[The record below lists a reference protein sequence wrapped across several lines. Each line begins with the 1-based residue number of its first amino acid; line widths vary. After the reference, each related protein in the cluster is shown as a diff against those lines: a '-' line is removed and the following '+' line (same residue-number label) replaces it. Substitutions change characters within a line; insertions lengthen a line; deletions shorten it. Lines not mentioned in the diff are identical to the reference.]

1 MIEMDTIVIEMD
13 MILWCLMMVFFIL
26 MECFTVALVSVW
38 FVFGA
43 LAAFIAAAWY
53 IPFPEQCY
61 LFVGVS
67 VILLVATRPL
77 VRGLKIQKIPTN
89 ADGVVGMEGVV
100 QTKIDNLLGEGRVLV
115 NGLDWAGKSTRG
127 RNIDV
132 GKKVIVDKL
141 EGVTLY
147 VTEVV
152 D

>member
-1 MIEMDTIVIEMD
+1 MIEMD
-13 MILWCLMMVFFIL
+13 MILWCVMMVFFIL
-26 MECFTVALVSVW
+26 VECVTIALVSVW

-43 LAAFIAAAWY
+43 LAAFIAAAMSAS
-53 IPFPEQCY
+53 FQEQCY
-61 LFVGVS
+61 LFVAVS
-67 VILLVATRPL
+67 AILFLATRPL
-77 VRGLKIQKIPTN
+77 VRGLKIQKVPTN

-115 NGLDWAGKSTRG
+115 NGLDWAAKSTRG
-127 RNIDV
+127 RNIES

-147 VTEVV
+147 VTEIV